1 MSAGHQHH
9 TTPHHTTPEPKRS
22 SAALG
27 SDAIKVICRF
37 RPQRKSQI
45 DGGVECF
52 KLHSDSGVVEFA
64 PDIYESKSFNFDK
77 VFGADCTQMDIY
89 TEVKTVVDSVM
100 SGFNGTIMAYGQT
113 SAGKSWTMDGAS
125 IWDIES
131 QGVIPRIVDS
141 LFDSIR

>member
-1 MSAGHQHH
+1 MSASA
-9 TTPHHTTPEPKRS
+9 EPKRP
-22 SAALG
+22 AAAG

-37 RPQRKSQI
+37 RPQRKSQV
-45 DGGVECF
+45 DGVVECF
-52 KLHSDSGVVEFA
+52 KLYDTGAVEFA
-64 PDIYESKSFNFDK
+64 PDIYDSKIFNFDK

-89 TEVKTVVDSVM
+89 TEVKSVVDSVM

-125 IWDIES
+125 IWDVES